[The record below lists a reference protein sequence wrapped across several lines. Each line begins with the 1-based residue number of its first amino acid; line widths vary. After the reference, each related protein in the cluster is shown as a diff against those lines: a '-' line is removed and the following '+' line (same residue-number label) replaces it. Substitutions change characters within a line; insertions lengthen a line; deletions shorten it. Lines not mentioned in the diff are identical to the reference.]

1 MRERHQR
8 PKHNG
13 MDSKELGHL
22 LGVGLDC
29 DDGHKRI
36 TQSENFSI
44 LGGSQS
50 THDKMT
56 ETLVKTFED
65 LSAKGKSLVDTSLE
79 EISDIVHKN
88 TPKD

>member
-1 MRERHQR
+1 MDYKHQR
-8 PKHNG
+8 SKHTGINSK
-13 MDSKELGHL
+13 DSRYL

-36 TQSENFSI
+36 TQSEKFSI
-44 LGGSQS
+44 HGGSQN

-56 ETLVKTFED
+56 ETLIKTFED
-65 LSAKGKSLVDTSLE
+65 LSAKGKALEDTSLDE
-79 EISDIVHKN
+79 LTDIVNKN